1 VREVTVECGEEVRR
15 EREDLGRQ
23 VREGRE
29 REEGL
34 RGELTALREVRPHPP
49 RCNQ

>member
-1 VREVTVECGEEVRR
+1 MECGEEVRR

-23 VREGRE
+23 VREGREREGRE